1 MKNVTLDDIVF
12 ENRNKEFGAYD
23 LRKHY
28 AEHLTKALTI
38 ISVLVF
44 LISLVAFKYES
55 REKLIPKPPVEVKW
69 VVFNP
74 IEIKPEKKIEK
85 IPAKAQAPKMK
96 VVVNLPPKPVDVL
109 QTPEVAPPTTDI
121 LDVTAT
127 GPEAIYGPVGDPGI
141 FAVPNAPEGT
151 LVIPEPTPP
160 IKEEPKVDEIV
171 ITSEINPAFPGGM
184 KGLSAFLSKNMQYPA
199 SATRSGT
206 QGRVIVQFVVERDG
220 SIAQAKVLKGIG
232 FGCDEEALRV
242 INKMP
247 KWTAGSNNGQK
258 VRVFYTLPILFQLDN

>member
-38 ISVLVF
+38 MSVLVI
-44 LISLVAFKYES
+44 LISLAAFKYES
-55 REKLIPKPPVEVKW
+55 RAKLLPKPPVEVKW
-69 VVFNP
+69 VVFKE
-74 IEIKPEKKIEK
+74 IEIRPEKKIEK
-85 IPAKAQAPKMK
+85 KPVQAQAPKIK
-96 VVVNLPPKPVDVL
+96 VIVNLPPNPVDVL
-109 QTPEVAPPTTDI
+109 DKPEVVPPTNED
-121 LDVTAT
+121 LDKFAT
-127 GPEAIYGPVGDPGI
+127 GPKAIDGPAGDPDSFSNPSIVEGPV
-141 FAVPNAPEGT
+141 
-151 LVIPEPTPP
+151 VI
-160 IKEEPKVDEIV
+160 EEPAPKVIEPAVDLPLFISDV
-171 ITSEINPAFPGGM
+171 NPAFPGGM
-184 KGLSAFLSKNMQYPA
+184 EGMRAFLSKNMQYPA
-199 SATRSGT
+199 PATRSGT
-206 QGRVIVQFVVERDG
+206 QGRVIVQFLVERDG

-247 KWTAGSNNGQK
+247 KWTPGSNNGQK